1 MVKVAFKKSLRD
13 FNLDINFTINRG
25 EFIAISGK
33 SGSGKS
39 TTLRVIAG
47 LEDAIGQICVFN
59 EVWLD
64 GKKSL
69 PPQKRDVGF
78 VFQSFALFDNM
89 SILDNLLFAS
99 KDIELAKYLL
109 QKVGLY
115 ELKNVKPTNLS
126 GGQKQRV
133 ALCRALIKKPKLLLM
148 DEPLSSLDIEIK
160 HKLIKEIKS
169 LIKEFNTTTI
179 MVTHSQSEII
189 NLANRVLY
197 INDGSIYK
205 EEDIKKDILSA
216 KVLEYK
222 NGIATLSFGDYI
234 FKIDTKKELKI
245 GDLLSIDISL
255 T

>member
-64 GKKSL
+64 GNKSL

-78 VFQSFALFDNM
+78 VFQNFALFDNM

-99 KDIELAKYLL
+99 KDLELAKYLL

-115 ELKNVKPTNLS
+115 KLKDLKPTNLS

-148 DEPLSSLDIEIK
+148 DEPLSSLDIDIK
-160 HKLIKEIKS
+160 YKLIKEIKS
-169 LIKEFNTTTI
+169 LTKEFNTTTI
-179 MVTHSQSEII
+179 MVTHSQSEIL
-189 NLANRVLY
+189 NLANGVLY
-197 INDGSIYK
+197 INNGSIFK
-205 EEDIKKDILSA
+205 EESIKKDILSA

-234 FKIDTKKELKI
+234 FKIETKKELKI
-245 GDLLSIDISL
+245 NDLLTIDIKL